1 MALQLTIHT
10 IDVAQRESALVVGA
24 DVAAGRHRTILIDG
38 GLFGY
43 AETVRNFI
51 DPILRGYGYPLDRIL
66 VSHYDKDH
74 SGGVIGLLNADKM
87 RVVSEAI
94 SNAVAKAVQWAATGI
109 RPQQIAC
116 GAVAASATILGAYGL
131 DVDQI
136 LTMCKVVFPRAVGKT
151 DDEAAEIGFNY
162 ALEHTNKLQSFPT
175 LFPTPHV
182 GETERGKNIAK
193 ISSIAAAIAIASGN
207 NPATAAF
214 GATFLL
220 IAKTL
225 PNQLRFDTG
234 GRYCNVHLIDIGQPI
249 WPSQSDEIYADGTA
263 GPHTT
268 KAKASRV
275 IAPGVN
281 RTRTMLAPGDEIL
294 SNSGTHP
301 TPAPPILRGY
311 SAGRSTRGFGKES
324 AITLF
329 RLCGGARREAGHLN
343 LSCNNRQLQFLSLC
357 GLSNLLFIKVRKE
370 LFTKESAPPYVQISV
385 DKWIFSR
392 R

>member
-1 MALQLTIHT
+1 
-10 IDVAQRESALVVGA
+10 
-24 DVAAGRHRTILIDG
+24 
-38 GLFGY
+38 
-43 AETVRNFI
+43 
-51 DPILRGYGYPLDRIL
+51 
-66 VSHYDKDH
+66 
-74 SGGVIGLLNADKM
+74 
-87 RVVSEAI
+87 
-94 SNAVAKAVQWAATGI
+94 
-109 RPQQIAC
+109 
-116 GAVAASATILGAYGL
+116 VAASATILGAYGL

-136 LTMCKVVFPRAVGKT
+136 LTMCQVVFPRAIGKT

-249 WPSQSDEIYADGTA
+249 WPSQSAEIYADRATGQY
-263 GPHTT
+263 TT
-268 KAKASRV
+268 KAKANRV

-281 RTRTMLAPGDEIL
+281 RTRRTPAPGDEIL
-294 SNSGTHP
+294 SNSGAGP
-301 TPAPPILRGY
+301 TPAPPH
-311 SAGRSTRGFGKES
+311 SAGIFCR
-324 AITLF
+324 AINSWVWQGIGNNPVQTVW
-329 RLCGGARREAGHLN
+329 RRKTGGWTSKL
-343 LSCNNRQLQFLSLC
+343 
-357 GLSNLLFIKVRKE
+357 E
-370 LFTKESAPPYVQISV
+370 L
-385 DKWIFSR
+385 
-392 R
+392 

>member
-1 MALQLTIHT
+1 
-10 IDVAQRESALVVGA
+10 
-24 DVAAGRHRTILIDG
+24 
-38 GLFGY
+38 GY
-43 AETVRNFI
+43 AETVHNFI

-74 SGGVIGLLNADKM
+74 SGGVIGLLNADNM

-94 SNAVAKAVQWAATGI
+94 SNAVAKAVQWAAAGI

-136 LTMCKVVFPRAVGKT
+136 LTMCQVVFPRAVGKT

-193 ISSIAAAIAIASGN
+193 ISSIAASIAIASGN

-249 WPSQSDEIYADGTA
+249 WPSQSTGIGQYM
-263 GPHTT
+263 T
-268 KAKASRV
+268 KANRV

-281 RTRTMLAPGDEIL
+281 RTRTMPAPGDEIL
-294 SNSGTHP
+294 GNSGAGP
-301 TPAPPILRGY
+301 TPAPPDSPAIFCLAINSWVWQGIGNNPVQTVWRRK
-311 SAGRSTRGFGKES
+311 AGG
-324 AITLF
+324 
-329 RLCGGARREAGHLN
+329 
-343 LSCNNRQLQFLSLC
+343 
-357 GLSNLLFIKVRKE
+357 
-370 LFTKESAPPYVQISV
+370 PYVQT
-385 DKWIFSR
+385 
-392 R
+392 